1 MDSWKLW
8 LARDSAV
15 WTVLFYLGFIVTVG
29 TAFIDAPADYGIGPV
44 LFRWMQL
51 VSAVITALAGKLGL
65 SPLAKKIDVETQGR
79 LL

>member
-1 MDSWKLW
+1 MGNWKLFF
-8 LARDSAV
+8 ARDAWL

-29 TAFIDAPADYGIGPV
+29 TAFITEPADYGIGPV

-51 VSAVITALAGKLGL
+51 ASAVITALAGKLGL